1 MLVPLLPW
9 AIVKVVGEAVNLKL
23 PKASTVNVSVVL
35 ALKLPEVPV
44 MVTVA
49 VPSFAVLLAVRVSV
63 LVEVAG
69 FGLNEAVT
77 PFGNPEAASDTLP
90 ENPFTGVMV
99 MVLVPLAPPLAM
111 VTTFGEAERLKL
123 CTN

>member
-35 ALKLPEVPV
+35 AFRLPEVPV
-44 MVTVA
+44 MVSVA

-111 VTTFGEAERLKL
+111 VTAFGEAERLKL